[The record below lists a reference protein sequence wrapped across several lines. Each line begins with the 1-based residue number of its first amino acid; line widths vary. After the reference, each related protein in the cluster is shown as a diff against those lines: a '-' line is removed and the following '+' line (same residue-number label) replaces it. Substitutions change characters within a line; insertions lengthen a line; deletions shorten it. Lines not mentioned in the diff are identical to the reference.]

1 MINRKIKIKV
11 LAVLSILGVFIIAF
25 IRQELTMKRLNNNI
39 ATKNEELQ
47 QLQDEN
53 VKLQDEVDRVNSD
66 SYIERLARERLG
78 MIRNGEKVIINSSES
93 N

>member
-1 MINRKIKIKV
+1 MRNGKIKIKT
-11 LAVLSILGVFIIAF
+11 LAVLTIFGVFIIAF
-25 IRQELTMKRLNNNI
+25 VRQEFTMKRLNNNI

-47 QLQDEN
+47 QLQEEN

-78 MIRNGEKVIINSSES
+78 MIRSGEKVIISSSES

>member
-1 MINRKIKIKV
+1 MRNGKIKIKT
-11 LAVLSILGVFIIAF
+11 LAVLTILGVFIIAF
-25 IRQELTMKRLNNNI
+25 VRQELTMKRLNKNI

-53 VKLQDEVDRVNSD
+53 VKLQDEVERVNSD

-78 MIRNGEKVIINSSES
+78 MIRSGEKVIISSSES

>member
-1 MINRKIKIKV
+1 MRNGKIKIKI
-11 LAVLSILGVFIIAF
+11 LAVLTIFSVFIIAF
-25 IRQELTMKRLNNNI
+25 IRQEFTMKRLNNNI
-39 ATKNEELQ
+39 ATKNQELQ

-53 VKLQDEVDRVNSD
+53 VKLQDEVNRVNSD

-78 MIRNGEKVIINSSES
+78 MIRSGEKVIINSSES

>member
-1 MINRKIKIKV
+1 MRNGKIKIKT
-11 LAVLSILGVFIIAF
+11 LAVLTILGVFIIAF
-25 IRQELTMKRLNNNI
+25 VRQELTMKRLNKNI

-53 VKLQDEVDRVNSD
+53 VKLQDEVERVNSD

-78 MIRNGEKVIINSSES
+78 MIRSGEKVIISSNES

>member
-1 MINRKIKIKV
+1 MRNGKIKIKT
-11 LAVLSILGVFIIAF
+11 LAVLTILGVFIIAF
-25 IRQELTMKRLNNNI
+25 VRQEFTMKRLNKNI

-53 VKLQDEVDRVNSD
+53 VKLQDEVERVNSD

-78 MIRNGEKVIINSSES
+78 MIRSGEKVIINSSES

>member
-1 MINRKIKIKV
+1 MRNGKIKIKT
-11 LAVLSILGVFIIAF
+11 LAILIILGVFIIAF
-25 IRQELTMKRLNNNI
+25 VRQEFTMKRLNKNI

-53 VKLQDEVDRVNSD
+53 VKLQDEVERVNSD

-78 MIRNGEKVIINSSES
+78 MIRSGEKVIISSSES

>member
-1 MINRKIKIKV
+1 MRNGKIKIKT
-11 LAVLSILGVFIIAF
+11 LAVLTILGVFIIAF
-25 IRQELTMKRLNNNI
+25 VRQELTMKRLNKNI

-53 VKLQDEVDRVNSD
+53 VKLQDEVERVNSD

-78 MIRNGEKVIINSSES
+78 MIRTGEKVIISSSES